1 MRFHLSLGLCS
12 FAGFSIA
19 MTGWGLGQDPQSLQP
34 MTSNDSAVPGR
45 SSGTT
50 SRTDGLGQP
59 RSTTRNQRAS
69 NSRGTYVRVSRA
81 PNMFGDTL
89 NPGLS
94 YFPFKS
100 NNETSSGSLLAFTAP
115 QGGGGSFNASENN
128 TAIPTDRVYFI
139 YNGFFNAAS
148 NSVGFG
154 PVQQTFDIHRYLMGF
169 EKTFLDG
176 NLSIDVRM
184 PFVSSLQFDTF
195 GINSETGNVGNLT
208 MYLKGLMLADEFTAF
223 ATGLGIGLPTGSDT
237 DVTRTAGLVTQ
248 SLTIQNEA
256 VTLMPFVA
264 STMSLNDRWFVQS
277 FSQIQFVTSG
287 DTVVNNGQV
296 AGIYNQQNLLQA
308 DVGLGRWMW
317 QDSSRSYLTG
327 LAGVVELH
335 YTSTIQDT
343 DAVNLGFGNLLGGAI
358 TNNENRIDLL
368 NLTSGIHAQLG
379 PMSALRVGAVVPLKN
394 APNRTFDSEIQVS
407 FNRKF

>member
-19 MTGWGLGQDPQSLQP
+19 LTGWGFGQEPQSFQP

-45 SSGTT
+45 SGGTT
-50 SRTDGLGQP
+50 NRTDGLGQP

-100 NNETSSGSLLAFTAP
+100 SSQSPSESQLAFTAP

-154 PVQQTFDIHRYLMGF
+154 PVQQNLDIHRYLMGF

-184 PFVSSLQFDTF
+184 PFVSSLQFDAF

-237 DVTRTAGLVTQ
+237 DVTRTAGPLTQ

-264 STMSLNDRWFVQS
+264 STMSLNDSWFVQS
-277 FSQIQFVTSG
+277 FSQILFVTSG

-317 QDSSRSYLTG
+317 QDASRSYLTG

-343 DAVNLGFGNLLGGAI
+343 DAVKLGFGNLLGGEI